1 MRFPWRTVAR
11 WIVVVAGLA
20 VFAGCTALQLGYN
33 NADSLIH
40 WRGGRYFGFE
50 GEQKADFE
58 RRVQKFMAW
67 HRKAELPK
75 YVVLANGLGDRLA
88 RGLALADL
96 EWGYDAFQV
105 LLRQT
110 LRAAAVETGELLD
123 TLNPAQV
130 ERFQARLAKENRDFA
145 KDHVLAESPEAR
157 RAKRVKR
164 NVDRMEEWFGS
175 LTEAQVERIRLYSA
189 RAPLDDILRDQDR
202 KRMQR
207 ELVGMIN
214 AKETRRK
221 LEAWAIAWDQ
231 NRDPEYETLRKQ
243 NLREYFG
250 MLIDLDK
257 TLSAEQRNRAVQR
270 LRGFAGDFLA
280 LVAAA
285 EGAR

>member
-1 MRFPWRTVAR
+1 M
-11 WIVVVAGLA
+11 
-20 VFAGCTALQLGYN
+20 
-33 NADSLIH
+33 
-40 WRGGRYFGFE
+40 
-50 GEQKADFE
+50 
-58 RRVQKFMAW
+58 
-67 HRKAELPK
+67 
-75 YVVLANGLGDRLA
+75 
-88 RGLALADL
+88 RGLTLPDL
-96 EWGYDAFQV
+96 EWGYDSFQV

-221 LEAWAIAWDQ
+221 LEAWAIVWDQ

-243 NLREYFG
+243 NLREYFS

-257 TLSAEQRNRAVQR
+257 TLSAEQRNRAAFPSIQAELAPVADV
-270 LRGFAGDFLA
+270 LAALFAGLRENA
-280 LVAAA
+280 LH
-285 EGAR
+285 EMRQ

>member
-1 MRFPWRTVAR
+1 MRFPRHAVIRWVAAAA
-11 WIVVVAGLA
+11 VLA
-20 VFAGCTALQLGYN
+20 VLAGCTALQLGYN

-58 RRVQKFMAW
+58 RRVQKFLTW

-75 YVVLANGLGDRLA
+75 YAVLANGLGDRLG
-88 RGLALADL
+88 RGVALADL
-96 EWGYDAFQV
+96 EWGYDSFQG

-110 LRAAAVETGELLD
+110 LRAAALESGDLLD
-123 TLNPAQV
+123 TLTPAQV
-130 ERFQARLAKENRDFA
+130 ERFQARFAKENRDFA
-145 KDHVLAESPEAR
+145 KEQGLAESSEVR

-164 NVDRMEEWFGS
+164 NIDRMEEWFGS
-175 LTEAQVERIRLYSA
+175 LTDAQVERIRQYSA

-243 NLREYFG
+243 NLREYFS
-250 MLIDLDK
+250 MLVDLDK

-270 LRGFAGDFLA
+270 LRGFAGDFMV

-285 EGAR
+285 EGVR

>member
-1 MRFPWRTVAR
+1 MRLPWRTVAR
-11 WIVVVAGLA
+11 WVVVVAGLA
-20 VFAGCTALQLGYN
+20 VLAGCTALQLGYN

-40 WRGGRYFGFE
+40 WRSGRYFGFE

-58 RRVQKFMAW
+58 RRVQKFLAW

-75 YVVLANGLGDRLA
+75 YAVLANGLGDRLG
-88 RGLALADL
+88 RGVTLADL
-96 EWGYDAFQV
+96 EWGYDSFQA

-110 LRAAAVETGELLD
+110 LRAAALESGDLLD
-123 TLNPAQV
+123 TLNAAQV

-145 KDHVLAESPEAR
+145 KDHGLAESLEAR

-164 NVDRMEEWFGS
+164 NVDRMEEWFGP
-175 LTEAQVERIRLYSA
+175 LTDAQVERIRQYSA

-221 LEAWAIAWDQ
+221 LEAWAIVWDQ

-243 NLREYFG
+243 NLREYFS

-270 LRGFAGDFLA
+270 LRGFAGDFMV

>member
-1 MRFPWRTVAR
+1 MRFQWRTVAR

-20 VFAGCTALQLGYN
+20 VLAGCTALQLGYN

-40 WRGGRYFGFE
+40 WRSGRYFGFE

-231 NRDPEYETLRKQ
+231 NRDPEYEALRKQ

>member
-20 VFAGCTALQLGYN
+20 VLAGCTALQLGYN

-231 NRDPEYETLRKQ
+231 NRDPEYEALRKQ

>member
-270 LRGFAGDFLA
+270 LRGFAGDFTA

>member
-20 VFAGCTALQLGYN
+20 VLAGCTALQLGYN

-40 WRGGRYFGFE
+40 WRSGRYFGFE

-58 RRVQKFMAW
+58 RRVQKFMEW
-67 HRKAELPK
+67 HRRAELPK
-75 YVVLANGLGDRLA
+75 YAALANGLGDRLA
-88 RGLALADL
+88 RGVALADL

-207 ELVGMIN
+207 ELVGMIH

>member
-145 KDHVLAESPEAR
+145 KDHVIAESPEAR

-270 LRGFAGDFLA
+270 LRGFAGDFTA

>member
-11 WIVVVAGLA
+11 WTMAVAGLA
-20 VFAGCTALQLGYN
+20 VLAGCTALQLGYN

-40 WRGGRYFGFE
+40 WRSGRYFGFE
-50 GEQKADFE
+50 AEQKADFE

-88 RGLALADL
+88 RGVTLPDL
-96 EWGYDAFQV
+96 EWGYDSFQV

-145 KDHVLAESPEAR
+145 KDHVIAESPEAR

>member
-20 VFAGCTALQLGYN
+20 VLAGCTALQLGYN

-40 WRGGRYFGFE
+40 WRSGRYFGFE

-58 RRVQKFMAW
+58 RRVQKFLAW

-75 YVVLANGLGDRLA
+75 YAVLANGLGDRLG
-88 RGLALADL
+88 RGVTLADL

-207 ELVGMIN
+207 ELVGMIH

>member
-1 MRFPWRTVAR
+1 MVRLIVAMA
-11 WIVVVAGLA
+11 VLA
-20 VFAGCTALQLGYN
+20 LLAGCTALQLGYN

-50 GEQKADFE
+50 GEQKTDFE
-58 RRVQKFMAW
+58 RRVQKFLAW
-67 HRKAELPK
+67 HRKTELPK
-75 YVVLANGLGDRLA
+75 YAVLANGLGERLG
-88 RGLALADL
+88 RGVALADL
-96 EWGYDAFQV
+96 EWGYDSFQA

-110 LRAAAVETGELLD
+110 LRASAVETGDLLD
-123 TLNPAQV
+123 TLNAAQV

-145 KDHVLAESPEAR
+145 KEQGLAESPEAR

-164 NVDRMEEWFGS
+164 NIERLEEWFGP
-175 LTEAQVERIRLYSA
+175 LTDAQVERVRQYSA

-231 NRDPEYETLRKQ
+231 NRDPEYESLRKQ
-243 NLREYFG
+243 NLREYFS
-250 MLIDLDK
+250 MLLDLDK
-257 TLSAEQRNRAVQR
+257 TLSAEQRSRAVQR

-285 EGAR
+285 EAVR